1 MSEKVLTYKQACD
14 KICVLAIQLGGWMTP
29 LLRIGRSM
37 ERMNCIALD
46 LLVRAAKSYA
56 EIKAMTPGE
65 YSMLNSAINL
75 AEKYVEKNK
84 FANGEQN
91 DLTHT

>member
-1 MSEKVLTYKQACD
+1 
-14 KICVLAIQLGGWMTP
+14 
-29 LLRIGRSM
+29 M
-37 ERMNCIALD
+37 ERMNCAALD
-46 LLVRAAKSYA
+46 LLIRAAKSYA

-84 FANGEQN
+84 ITN
-91 DLTHT
+91 DLTQN